1 MKGRK
6 QMFYL
11 IKDNKVQ
18 CMCMN
23 KEPLIGMDGEIFEGD
38 ALDPSTVVIKN
49 GKIIPKIDIP
59 ETAPEEEVKLDAV
72 TVLEAIVDIQ
82 EDVMNNSLTLE
93 SLKNKEE

>member
-1 MKGRK
+1 
-6 QMFYL
+6 MFYL

-23 KEPLIGMDGEIFEGD
+23 KEPLIGLDGEILEGD
-38 ALDPSTVVIKN
+38 VMDPSTVAVKN
-49 GKIIPKIDIP
+49 GEIIQKINIP

-82 EDVMNNSLTLE
+82 EEVMNNSLTLE

>member
-1 MKGRK
+1 
-6 QMFYL
+6 MFYL

-23 KEPLIGMDGEIFEGD
+23 KEPLIELDGEILEGD
-38 ALDPSTVVIKN
+38 VLDPSTVAIKDGKVIQ
-49 GKIIPKIDIP
+49 KIDIP
-59 ETAPEEEVKLDAV
+59 ETEPEEEVKLDAV

-82 EDVMNNSLTLE
+82 EEVMNNSLTLE

>member
-1 MKGRK
+1 
-6 QMFYL
+6 MFYL

-23 KEPLIGMDGEIFEGD
+23 KEPLIGLDGEILEGD
-38 ALDPSTVVIKN
+38 VMDPSTVAVKN
-49 GKIIPKIDIP
+49 GEIIQKINIP

-82 EDVMNNSLTLE
+82 EEVMNNSLTLE
-93 SLKNKEE
+93 SLKNKEGK

>member
-1 MKGRK
+1 
-6 QMFYL
+6 MFYL

-23 KEPLIGMDGEIFEGD
+23 KEPLIGLDGEILEGD
-38 ALDPSTVVIKN
+38 VMDPSTVAVKN
-49 GKIIPKIDIP
+49 GKIIQKNDIP

-82 EDVMNNSLTLE
+82 EEVMNNSLTLE
-93 SLKNKEE
+93 SLKNKEGK

>member
-1 MKGRK
+1 
-6 QMFYL
+6 MFYL

-23 KEPLIGMDGEIFEGD
+23 KEPLIGLDGEILEGD
-38 ALDPSTVVIKN
+38 VMDPSTVAVKN
-49 GKIIPKIDIP
+49 GEIIQKINIP

-82 EDVMNNSLTLE
+82 EEVTNNSLTLE

>member
-1 MKGRK
+1 
-6 QMFYL
+6 MFYL

-23 KEPLIGMDGEIFEGD
+23 KEPLIGLDGEILEGD
-38 ALDPSTVVIKN
+38 VMDPSTVAVKN
-49 GKIIPKIDIP
+49 GEIIPQIDIP
-59 ETAPEEEVKLDAV
+59 ETVPEEEVKLDAV

-82 EDVMNNSLTLE
+82 EEVMNNSLTLE